1 MAKGFYKTLSSIIR
15 QMKADGKIIID
26 IDVLKNRIDLS
37 ELDREELE
45 DKCKGAMS
53 AVELYQNG
61 FRSIIRGRGIFI
73 DYAKARNR
81 TVLEQLVRN
90 VAADEKQKS
99 SMVDIL
105 ETIIDG
111 VPETDDN
118 QMRLCFDEDGQL
130 AVDDKGRVILAEEM
144 SKQELLE
151 LLYKLV

>member
-1 MAKGFYKTLSSIIR
+1 MAKGYYKILSAIIR

-26 IDVLKNRIDLS
+26 IDDLKNGIDLS

-45 DKCKGAMS
+45 DKCASAMA

-61 FRSIIRGRGIFI
+61 FRSIIRGRGIFV
-73 DYAKARNR
+73 DYIKAKNR

-90 VAADEKQKS
+90 VATDEKQKAS
-99 SMVDIL
+99 VVDAL
-105 ETIIDG
+105 EKIIEG
-111 VPETDDN
+111 VPETDDF

-130 AVDDKGRVILAEEM
+130 AVDDNGCVLLAEEM